1 MVGTASLSFEL
12 KRLADQLGQFVD
24 LGKVQ
29 LAGDGW
35 SNVNWKRN
43 AQQQFETDAELQLHN
58 LQVLLPEKQPWK
70 EESLLIYVSAKG
82 KTDGTSNTQLDAA
95 SLNVKAGDDR
105 LAAQLLKPVADLKQG
120 GIWPVRLLMQGQL
133 QSWTARLASFLPLN
147 NWRLAGTVDLDV
159 QATGSKDGV
168 NIGQARINATQFAM
182 ASPYINLEEPKIE
195 LSAAGSWNQRQYRL
209 QLAPAA
215 LACTSVALQADNFV
229 MAMPTSA
236 SSIRLSSSK
245 SAEPQNGPFE
255 LSGTIKYQGDLGR
268 LQQWFAD
275 RTKPPAWGLGGQ
287 MTGNAQFKQSA
298 ELVQYETA
306 AEINNLT
313 VLDSAGGRFQ
323 EPIIRLAARGDYE
336 TRSGLV
342 RLEQAQIASSIVAA
356 NAVGRVAFADQQSQA
371 NIDGQI
377 SYDLDRLCGLL
388 RPYVG
393 RDVRFSGR
401 GSGPVLWRGPL
412 SLTGAQASTSIK
424 WDSAYLYGFN
434 IGPAQVKP
442 TLADGIVQ
450 IEPMEL
456 DVSQGKVF
464 LAPKVRLGAQ
474 PMDLTLPAGPLV
486 RQVQID
492 PQMCSILLKY
502 IAPVLADV
510 TSAQGAFSIDLEGCR
525 LPLSDPAK
533 GELAGRFIIHS
544 VEIGPGPLIRE
555 LAILMGRET
564 PAKLRRESVVP
575 FKMIGGRVYHQGLEL
590 IFPDFS
596 VRTYGSVGFD
606 QTLAIM
612 TEMPVPPKWLENNPL
627 APGLRNQTIR
637 IPIAGTLQRPQLDR
651 AVMDQLSRQFIRNA
665 ARNMLEEE
673 LGKGLDRLFGP
684 QKKE

>member
-1 MVGTASLSFEL
+1 M
-12 KRLADQLGQFVD
+12 
-24 LGKVQ
+24 Q

-342 RLEQAQIASSIVAA
+342 RLEQAQIASSI
-356 NAVGRVAFADQQSQA
+356 
-371 NIDGQI
+371 
-377 SYDLDRLCGLL
+377 
-388 RPYVG
+388 
-393 RDVRFSGR
+393 
-401 GSGPVLWRGPL
+401 
-412 SLTGAQASTSIK
+412 
-424 WDSAYLYGFN
+424 
-434 IGPAQVKP
+434 
-442 TLADGIVQ
+442 
-450 IEPMEL
+450 
-456 DVSQGKVF
+456 
-464 LAPKVRLGAQ
+464 
-474 PMDLTLPAGPLV
+474 
-486 RQVQID
+486 
-492 PQMCSILLKY
+492 
-502 IAPVLADV
+502 
-510 TSAQGAFSIDLEGCR
+510 
-525 LPLSDPAK
+525 
-533 GELAGRFIIHS
+533 
-544 VEIGPGPLIRE
+544 
-555 LAILMGRET
+555 
-564 PAKLRRESVVP
+564 
-575 FKMIGGRVYHQGLEL
+575 
-590 IFPDFS
+590 
-596 VRTYGSVGFD
+596 
-606 QTLAIM
+606 
-612 TEMPVPPKWLENNPL
+612 
-627 APGLRNQTIR
+627 
-637 IPIAGTLQRPQLDR
+637 
-651 AVMDQLSRQFIRNA
+651 
-665 ARNMLEEE
+665 
-673 LGKGLDRLFGP
+673 
-684 QKKE
+684 